1 MTPTF
6 LRVADVARALGV
18 SRSFVR
24 SLIAEGLLPA
34 VRAKVPGRP
43 TTKAPLLIKPADV
56 EALAASFERVTPR
69 GRYED
74 A

>member
-1 MTPTF
+1 VSPQF
-6 LRVADVARALGV
+6 LRVADVAKTLGV

-34 VRAKVPGRP
+34 VRATLPGRP

-56 EALAASFERVTPR
+56 EALASTFEPVAPR
-69 GRYED
+69 GR
-74 A
+74 